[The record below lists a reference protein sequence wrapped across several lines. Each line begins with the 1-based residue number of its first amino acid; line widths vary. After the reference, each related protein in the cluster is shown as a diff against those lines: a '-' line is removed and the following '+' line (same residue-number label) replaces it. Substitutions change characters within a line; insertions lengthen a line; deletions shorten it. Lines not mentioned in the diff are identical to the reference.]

1 MMSVFQIHRG
11 ERMAWLVI
19 HVSDDK
25 CLRLL
30 QKEQEANDRKRAHH
44 LNMSYKDFLK
54 RKLELRRQK
63 EAIVEAKK
71 SEKKISFIQS
81 CAS

>member
-1 MMSVFQIHRG
+1 MMSVFQIHRS
-11 ERMAWLVI
+11 ERMVWLVI

-44 LNMSYKDFLK
+44 LDMTYQDFLN
-54 RKLELRRQK
+54 RKAELRRQK
-63 EAIVEAKK
+63 ETINETKEN
-71 SEKKISFIQS
+71 EKKISAIQS
-81 CAS
+81 SAS